1 MTGQSIDPGLF
12 VTSKKPNLINLSWF
26 WPAALAILACSLIG
40 FSSGVSVT
48 ERPELVSASVLTK
61 SYYSLGLFFA
71 GGLDIGVPVGGP
83 LWGRILLWIA
93 YFGAPLLTVS
103 VVVETALN
111 VMAPKRW
118 KLRRLK
124 NHIVIVGSGDMTI
137 SYLRV
142 LREYGNTTPVVVV
155 DKQIDA
161 VRELELSTSFNVTV
175 VVGDITHDFL
185 LAELRLKRALRVLL
199 MGSDD
204 FLAYEAASK
213 ILRLFPHLESRLII
227 HSTSLRFLRA
237 MQDTRIAKQSIN
249 FNSYNLAAK
258 GLVRDTLTGHFN
270 RTQGKDTVVLAGF
283 GMFGQTI
290 LEELQNIAGDHI
302 DFVAIIDLEAERRIQ
317 VVDEQQSFTPDY
329 NREILQGDISNPDVW
344 RKLRKVI
351 DLSKGEPVVVLGTGN
366 AGINLRTALWL
377 KQKHPGA
384 LVFSRTKDV
393 SRFAQEV
400 GFEHDIKTISIT
412 QLVEDNIPVEWL
424 D

>member
-1 MTGQSIDPGLF
+1 
-12 VTSKKPNLINLSWF
+12 
-26 WPAALAILACSLIG
+26 
-40 FSSGVSVT
+40 
-48 ERPELVSASVLTK
+48 
-61 SYYSLGLFFA
+61 
-71 GGLDIGVPVGGP
+71 
-83 LWGRILLWIA
+83 
-93 YFGAPLLTVS
+93 
-103 VVVETALN
+103 
-111 VMAPKRW
+111 
-118 KLRRLK
+118 
-124 NHIVIVGSGDMTI
+124 
-137 SYLRV
+137 
-142 LREYGNTTPVVVV
+142 
-155 DKQIDA
+155 
-161 VRELELSTSFNVTV
+161 
-175 VVGDITHDFL
+175 
-185 LAELRLKRALRVLL
+185 
-199 MGSDD
+199 
-204 FLAYEAASK
+204 
-213 ILRLFPHLESRLII
+213 
-227 HSTSLRFLRA
+227 
-237 MQDTRIAKQSIN
+237 
-249 FNSYNLAAK
+249 
-258 GLVRDTLTGHFN
+258 
-270 RTQGKDTVVLAGF
+270 
-283 GMFGQTI
+283 MFGQTI